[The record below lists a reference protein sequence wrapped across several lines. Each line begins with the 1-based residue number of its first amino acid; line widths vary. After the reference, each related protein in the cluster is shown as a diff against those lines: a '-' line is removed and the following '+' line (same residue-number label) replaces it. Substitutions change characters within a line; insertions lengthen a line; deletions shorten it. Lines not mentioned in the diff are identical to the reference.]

1 MNNALYTEYCRIS
14 LKEELA
20 DIILRFKKRVGESIA
35 KALLRSPQG
44 AVDANSKLFGVELL
58 VQLLNAE
65 LK

>member
-1 MNNALYTEYCRIS
+1 M
-14 LKEELA
+14 

-35 KALLRSPQG
+35 KALQRSPQG
-44 AVDANSKLFGVELL
+44 AVDANSKVFGVELL